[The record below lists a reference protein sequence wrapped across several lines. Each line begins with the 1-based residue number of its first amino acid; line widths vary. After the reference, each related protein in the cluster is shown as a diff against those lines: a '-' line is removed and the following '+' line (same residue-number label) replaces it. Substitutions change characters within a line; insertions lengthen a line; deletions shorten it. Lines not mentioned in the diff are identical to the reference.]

1 LEDDY
6 LATKNLKFI
15 KTDDIINSKITGHVL
30 KVHLNIS
37 TVSNKIKIEKYIIKK
52 VLNYIFMSILDL
64 LSNKYDII
72 DLGELGIL

>member
-1 LEDDY
+1 MSCY
-6 LATKNLKFI
+6 F
-15 KTDDIINSKITGHVL
+15 
-30 KVHLNIS
+30 

-72 DLGELGIL
+72 DSGELGIL